1 MKTQQPQKVQRPE
14 FRPMNSFPFL
24 KTKETNKKKKTLD
37 QIFPPKNQGS
47 KDTVK
52 TTARKDFVSSPIR
65 AC

>member
-1 MKTQQPQKVQRPE
+1 
-14 FRPMNSFPFL
+14 MNSFPFL
-24 KTKETNKKKKTLD
+24 KTKETNKKERNTRSN
-37 QIFPPKNQGS
+37 FSPKNQGS

>member
-1 MKTQQPQKVQRPE
+1 
-14 FRPMNSFPFL
+14 MNFFPFL
-24 KTKETNKKKKTLD
+24 KTKETNKKETLD